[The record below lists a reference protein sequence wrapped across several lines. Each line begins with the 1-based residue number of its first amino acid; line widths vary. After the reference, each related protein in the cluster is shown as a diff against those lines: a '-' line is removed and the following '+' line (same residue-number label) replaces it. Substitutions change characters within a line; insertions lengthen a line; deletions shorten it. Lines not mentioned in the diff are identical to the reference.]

1 MHRIY
6 PHHLKRG
13 NSSDAGIAMLSS
25 GCDVNVRDVWLWGYS
40 EEGASCSANRF
51 VRVELEL
58 AITVDRGQSIFAD
71 SGEEGVLE
79 PCFSGFGE
87 AGSEFF
93 LKLPPST
100 EDTTSIHA
108 DLTIHI
114 HNVASVGHQ
123 PTGLGIFTVVLR
135 VPHGAP
141 PGGPVG
147 HAER

>member
-1 MHRIY
+1 
-6 PHHLKRG
+6 
-13 NSSDAGIAMLSS
+13 MLSS

-114 HNVASVGHQ
+114 HNVASVGHHPPASAYSRSYCGYPMAPRQ
-123 PTGLGIFTVVLR
+123 EGQLDTPSVEEGVV
-135 VPHGAP
+135 AN
-141 PGGPVG
+141 
-147 HAER
+147 E